1 MNRRPAKRNPSSTQS
16 AAQQAVLNKLRSGG
30 TIQGAQPNNP
40 FVNLTRFFDPRKTS
54 IPDLK
59 SGMVGG
65 REALV
70 APGGWNQDTAGL
82 GEITVGGQRFFP
94 AQSGKD
100 LVYQRAPGQI
110 GGQYGS
116 IRVPDQLASSVE
128 TPSNP
133 AERAY
138 QQEKAR
144 VTQMTE
150 QDPMFKKYKVAELT
164 KAYNTASPEE
174 KNKIG
179 LQIWAATNPTLAKK
193 VPAGQVGYQTSASMF
208 GSQAFGT
215 DIPGVTETIYSQAG
229 QQEGVP
235 GGVKFPGSEQAAK
248 MNSFSMGAD
257 AQQLGVTPPG
267 TTPFPMIGENV
278 FKRGFEVPSSEDLSQ
293 TQLAL
298 LKRAFESRIK

>member
-1 MNRRPAKRNPSSTQS
+1 MAQELSPLEAYLSGKLTNELRYAGNQLKKGNIPYVGKPRFTPEQMRSMTAPGLVRYPQGAPGTDLNDIQTGKYGPTDWNPSANPTASVS
-16 AAQQAVLNKLRSGG
+16 SGG
-30 TIQGAQPNNP
+30 AAD
-40 FVNLTRFFDPRKTS
+40 RS
-54 IPDLK
+54 
-59 SGMVGG
+59 
-65 REALV
+65 
-70 APGGWNQDTAGL
+70 
-82 GEITVGGQRFFP
+82 
-94 AQSGKD
+94 
-100 LVYQRAPGQI
+100 
-110 GGQYGS
+110 
-116 IRVPDQLASSVE
+116 
-128 TPSNP
+128 
-133 AERAY
+133 Y

-150 QDPMFKKYKVAELT
+150 QDPMFKKYQVAELT

-215 DIPGVTETIYSQAG
+215 DVPGVTETSYSQIG
-229 QQEGVP
+229 QQGDVP
-235 GGVKFPGSEQAAK
+235 GDIQFPGSEQATK
-248 MNSFSMGAD
+248 MPVFSMGAN

-267 TTPFPMIGENV
+267 STPFPMIGENV
-278 FKRGFEVPSSEDLSQ
+278 FKRGFEVPSSEELSQ

>member
-1 MNRRPAKRNPSSTQS
+1 MNPLDLLRGLGGAVGGSSALDPLTKASTALTTQLRKAGLIPNKGIKPEYGGPNAAYYGPAYASAQALGLGGERLPLRNYGPGYKEKELAAGAAAERFRPGAGFPGQ
-16 AAQQAVLNKLRSGG
+16 
-30 TIQGAQPNNP
+30 QGAA
-40 FVNLTRFFDPRKTS
+40 D
-54 IPDLK
+54 
-59 SGMVGG
+59 
-65 REALV
+65 
-70 APGGWNQDTAGL
+70 
-82 GEITVGGQRFFP
+82 
-94 AQSGKD
+94 
-100 LVYQRAPGQI
+100 
-110 GGQYGS
+110 
-116 IRVPDQLASSVE
+116 
-128 TPSNP
+128 
-133 AERAY
+133 RAY

-179 LQIWAATNPTLAKK
+179 LQIWATTNPDLAKK
-193 VPAGQVGYQTSASMF
+193 VPPGQVGYQASASMF

-215 DIPGVTETIYSQAG
+215 DVPGTTETIYSQIG

-235 GGVKFPGSEQAAK
+235 GGVQFPGAEQATK
-248 MNSFSMGAD
+248 MNAFSMGAN

-267 TTPFPMIGENV
+267 TAPFPMIGENV
-278 FKRGFEVPSSEDLSQ
+278 FKRGFEVPSSEELSQ